1 MNQNPNFIATYKII
15 VLDIISNRSGGETT
29 ILESE
34 VTTIELH
41 DPRINNSSQC
51 ESKSQTDTESMFID
65 SVTKKGYLVQK
76 IHPSYRKCCYDFDNL
91 TIFKVNIKRSSI
103 KCSLFP
109 F

>member
-1 MNQNPNFIATYKII
+1 MNI
-15 VLDIISNRSGGETT
+15 VSNSSGGEAT
-29 ILESE
+29 IPESD

-51 ESKSQTDTESMFID
+51 ESKSQIDTESMFID
-65 SVTKKGYLVQK
+65 SVTQKGYLVQK

-91 TIFKVNIKRSSI
+91 TIFKVNTQRNSI
-103 KCSLFP
+103 EYSLLP